1 MIIGVGTDLVEIARI
16 ARSIERLGERFI
28 DRILTAAEKQRWLE
42 IRNVDKANAYVAKR
56 FAAKEAAVKA
66 LGTGIGSGVSFQH
79 FSVSNLPS
87 GQPILMV
94 DESITARYDFPV
106 AWHLSLTD
114 EKVYAQAFVVLESN
128 VSGSPI
134 EAKE

>member
-1 MIIGVGTDLVEIARI
+1 MIIGIGTDLVEIARI
-16 ARSIERLGERFI
+16 AQSIERLGERFI
-28 DRILTAAEKQRWLE
+28 DRILTTTEKKRWLE

-79 FSVSNLPS
+79 FSVGNLPS
-87 GQPILMV
+87 GQPILCV
-94 DESITARYDFPV
+94 DESITERYNFPV
-106 AWHLSLTD
+106 SWHLSLTD
-114 EKVYAQAFVVLESN
+114 EKVYAQAFVVLESREW
-128 VSGSPI
+128 SPKI